1 MSTIESCAEACLPP
15 LTRVAKPYVFDTP
28 GGKLTFAQLFSGHA
42 LLIVQHFSLAACKA
56 QVTDDALAPDHLEH
70 VLTQPEDQDVGL
82 VAVSRAPLAEI
93 EAFKRQMGWQFLWVS
108 SNGCDFNYD
117 FHVTFHSDEAATDK
131 ENYNRANCDQA
142 ESDGWEAPGT
152 SLFYKSVTGEIF
164 HAYSG
169 RTCFAASNDSPM
181 LHGDLGRDLRQRPA
195 GSFSRGAGRAL
206 DVSPGEAWLLTDDDA
221 RHRLPQRA

>member
-1 MSTIESCAEACLPP
+1 MSAMEARGEGYIPP
-15 LTRVAKPYVFDTP
+15 WTRVIKPYRFQTP
-28 GGKLTFAQLFSGHA
+28 WGPQTFAQLFNGRA
-42 LLIVQHFSLAACKA
+42 LLIVQHFSLAACTA
-56 QVTDDALAPDHLEH
+56 LATDDSLAPERAER
-70 VLTQPEDQDVGL
+70 VLTQFEADDIEL

-108 SNGCDFNYD
+108 SNGSDFNYD

-152 SLFYKSVTGEIF
+152 SLFYKSATGEIF

-195 GSFSRGAGRAL
+195 ESLSRGAGRTL

-221 RHRLPQRA
+221 RHGLT